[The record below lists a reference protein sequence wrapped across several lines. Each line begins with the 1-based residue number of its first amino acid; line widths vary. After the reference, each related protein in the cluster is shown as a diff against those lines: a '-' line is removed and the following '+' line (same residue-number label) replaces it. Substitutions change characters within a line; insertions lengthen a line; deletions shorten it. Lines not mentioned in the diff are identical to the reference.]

1 GSFVPLLRVEQ
12 TRAEDSHSTLAEK
25 LERDAEVTFPPVLHQ
40 RLNVIEQELR
50 KNQLSDDTLQFLNST
65 GLKAENLAL
74 WLEPE
79 PESDRQIHL
88 YHCDHLGTPL
98 ALVSTAGTVD
108 WHITLDPWGNVL
120 SEHNPQK
127 LHQPLRMQ
135 GQQYDEESGLHYNRH
150 RYYDPAQGRYIT
162 QDPIGLEGGLNTYTY
177 PLNPIQGKDPLGL
190 SEFGKWAGSAFNLPP
205 EDIGAALDAANGPHY
220 EPISGSISLDA
231 GYSGDVFT
239 GANDAYGIG
248 MTTSEISPI
257 HMDICAYHTLC
268 VHEGVGAAAGYG
280 ATGTISE
287 SPMSTGMGSAA
298 GYMATGG
305 WLAKFTISGTQDSS
319 GNISASVGFGPGE
332 GAFVG
337 KITCNQSTKCLFD

>member
-12 TRAEDSHSTLAEK
+12 MRAEDRHSPLAEK

-98 ALVSTAGTVD
+98 ALVSTAGSVD

-150 RYYDPAQGRYIT
+150 RYYDPLQGRYIT
-162 QDPIGLEGGLNTYTY
+162 QDPIGLAGGWNVYSY
-177 PLNPIQGKDPLGL
+177 PLNPLQGFDPRGLNGLGIFVSQPGIQTSASGVMSDSMDNIDPPVSLRPDGKPWG
-190 SEFGKWAGSAFNLPP
+190 AGC
-205 EDIGAALDAANGPHY
+205 
-220 EPISGSISLDA
+220 
-231 GYSGDVFT
+231 GDVKT
-239 GANDAYGIG
+239 DAYV
-248 MTTSEISPI
+248 P
-257 HMDICAYHTLC
+257 DVLY
-268 VHEGVGAAAGYG
+268 GVDFAAACQTHDECYG
-280 ATGTISE
+280 ELGKNKAICDTQLGNNIALACDNQLHGIPHSE
-287 SPMSTGMGSAA
+287 EVLPSCHMAA
-298 GYMATGG
+298 GIYQSAVKNLGGPAYEAAQKAAT
-305 WLAKFTISGTQDSS
+305 
-319 GNISASVGFGPGE
+319 V
-332 GAFVG
+332 
-337 KITCNQSTKCLFD
+337 STK